1 MPALTVC
8 PGEELSLS
16 AFASRLEGADGDSEA
31 AEAARAAMEANLN
44 RHSAAAAQKENV
56 QVMLPPL
63 QLSLPKKLVE
73 FVLFQLGPRAGFR
86 PL

>member
-16 AFASRLEGADGDSEA
+16 AFASRLEGADADSVA

-56 QVMLPPL
+56 QVMLPPHYHN
-63 QLSLPKKLVE
+63 KKNLWK
-73 FVLFQLGPRAGFR
+73 FVFPPIRAKS
-86 PL
+86 